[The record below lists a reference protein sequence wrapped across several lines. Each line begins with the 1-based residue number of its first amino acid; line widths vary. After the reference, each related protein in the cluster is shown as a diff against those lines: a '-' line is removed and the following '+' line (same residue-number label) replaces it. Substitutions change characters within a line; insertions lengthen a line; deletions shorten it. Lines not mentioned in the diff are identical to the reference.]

1 MKHPALI
8 RVALLAL
15 LILLLE
21 ILCAR
26 GVINRI
32 TMQPPHVMAA
42 NLGQMLVSGRL
53 NGAILR
59 TLGNAAI
66 AFVLAMAAGTG
77 AAFVLHRL
85 RNVRATLDPL
95 FATYYAI
102 PVFAFYPLLI
112 ILFGLGDV
120 PEIVIG
126 FLLAVIAVI
135 VSVLG
140 GLDRVP
146 RVLLKTATV
155 HGFNPWQT
163 ARRITLPYVAP
174 YVLTGA
180 KLALAYALIGVIGA
194 EFIMSTNGM
203 GYEISFAYTNFDNA
217 TMYPLIL
224 LIIVVSVAINA
235 LLGRWEQTLMRR
247 RGLA

>member
-1 MKHPALI
+1 
-8 RVALLAL
+8 
-15 LILLLE
+15 
-21 ILCAR
+21 
-26 GVINRI
+26 
-32 TMQPPHVMAA
+32 MAA
-42 NLGQMLVSGRL
+42 NLCQMLVSGRL
-53 NGAILR
+53 NLAILR
-59 TLGNAAI
+59 TLGNAAA
-66 AFVLAMAAGTG
+66 AFALAMLAGTG
-77 AAFVLHRL
+77 SALVLHRL
-85 RNVRATLDPL
+85 RQIRATLDPL

-112 ILFGLGDV
+112 ILFGLGDL

-126 FLLAVIAVI
+126 FMLAVIAVI
-135 VSVLG
+135 VSVLN
-140 GLDRVP
+140 GLDRIP
-146 RVLLKTATV
+146 RVLLKTAIV

-163 ARRITLPYVAP
+163 ATRITLPYVAP

-217 TMYPLIL
+217 TMYPLII

-235 LLGRWEQTLMRR
+235 LLGSWERTLMRR